1 MHPFQAGCS
10 SFTPLQLIASASEP
24 LEIKQAASVNFKN
37 YVKFHWVPRE
47 SHDLSGKVPAAVS
60 DADKVGRGEGRCGCI
75 LTVGLMYEF
84 IKVSGSADR
93 VCAAR

>member
-10 SFTPLQLIASASEP
+10 PFPPLQLIASASEP

-60 DADKVGRGEGRCGCI
+60 DADKVGRGERRCFCFRP
-75 LTVGLMYEF
+75 VGLIHRYF
-84 IKVSGSADR
+84 QVLGSAG
-93 VCAAR
+93 

>member
-1 MHPFQAGCS
+1 MAAQEGRQVHPFEAGCS
-10 SFTPLQLIASASEP
+10 PFPQLQLIASASEP

-60 DADKVGRGEGRCGCI
+60 DSDKVGWGRGGA
-75 LTVGLMYEF
+75 
-84 IKVSGSADR
+84 SAFYLS
-93 VCAAR
+93 V